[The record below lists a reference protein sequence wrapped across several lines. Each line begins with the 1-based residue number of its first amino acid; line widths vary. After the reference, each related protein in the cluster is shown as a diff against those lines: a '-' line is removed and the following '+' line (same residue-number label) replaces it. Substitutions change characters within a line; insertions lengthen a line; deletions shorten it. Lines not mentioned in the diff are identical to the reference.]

1 MVTYLPLGSSE
12 HRHLRELGESPSSNR
27 PKQHYTYQY
36 MSYSDSLNHTIT
48 TSVSIR
54 VTPLEDY
61 LVSWSILWF
70 CFVVASIIA
79 AWQVYREQ
87 RIFKLRHAAAGSR
100 SGHEDES
107 AVDVALADGESVS
120 TADLTRS
127 LVRFIRHDRRQL
139 RLWIFSIIDFFQR
152 SFSFGSCCSWP
163 W

>member
-1 MVTYLPLGSSE
+1 MVTHLRLGSSE
-12 HRHLRELGESPSSNR
+12 HRHLRELAAYPSSSDR

-54 VTPLEDY
+54 VTPVEDY
-61 LVSWSILWF
+61 LVSWSILWS

-79 AWQVYREQ
+79 AWQVYREH
-87 RIFKLRHAAAGSR
+87 RIFKLRNAASGSR
-100 SGHEDES
+100 PGHEDES

-127 LVRFIRHDRRQL
+127 LVR
-139 RLWIFSIIDFFQR
+139 
-152 SFSFGSCCSWP
+152 CSGVIGHAFYIHLIN
-163 W
+163 